1 MGKIKMLFKMIQS
14 KPRHENMPS
23 SKVSF
28 EAVDEISRLKTSKE
42 L

>member
-1 MGKIKMLFKMIQS
+1 MVKIKMLFKMIQS
-14 KPRHENMPS
+14 KPRHQNMPS

-28 EAVDEISRLKTSKE
+28 EVVDEISRLKTAKE